1 MRVSQETVSAIE
13 KIVTGNEISADERLA
28 PYQSGPD
35 LVAFF
40 NQFGDDDTYGQG
52 FPSRWAYAEDKIR
65 QHNGTQTLPKVIEA
79 ALDPRRFLGSDFMLR
94 DAVLYLNN
102 YLKLDGYKLR
112 RIGDFYRVRKRSSN
126 LVQAETP
133 LLDTGEPNLEFIQEQ
148 LSKCNQKIADQDY
161 DGAITN
167 ARALLEAV
175 LLELEQRLDDSA
187 PEHDGDLIRLYKRLQ
202 KQLNIDPARKDIS
215 NSLKQILGGLTS
227 IVHGLSSVRNRMSD
241 AHARKYRPHRHH
253 AKLAVNSAVTAVD
266 FLLSSYDYQLKN
278 GMLESPSE

>member
-13 KIVTGNEISADERLA
+13 KIVTGNEVSADECLA

-35 LVAFF
+35 LVTFF
-40 NQFGDDDTYGQG
+40 NQFGDDDVYGQG
-52 FPSRWAYAEDKIR
+52 FPSRWAYAEEKIE
-65 QHNGTQTLPKVIEA
+65 QHNGTQTLVKVIEA
-79 ALDPRRFLGSDFMLR
+79 ALDPRRFLGSDVRLR

-102 YLKLDGYKLR
+102 YLRLDGYKLR

-133 LLDTGEPNLEFIQEQ
+133 LLHTGEPNHEFIQEQ
-148 LSKCNQKIADQDY
+148 LSKCNQKIADQDF

-175 LLELEQRLDDSA
+175 LLELEQRLSDSA
-187 PEHDGDLIRLYKRLQ
+187 PEHDGDLIRLYKRVQ
-202 KQLNIDPARKDIS
+202 NQLNIDPARKDIS

-241 AHARKYRPHRHH
+241 AHARKYRPHKHH

-266 FLLSSYDYQLKN
+266 FLLSSYEYQLKRDT
-278 GMLESPSE
+278 LESPSE